1 MTEKPKNSG
10 SLFFNYKKDFSV
22 VLLAL
27 VDADYKFV
35 TVDIGAYGK
44 NSDGAIF
51 RDSQLGKS
59 LYDDK
64 LDIPPSKL
72 LPNSNIELPHVIV
85 ADEAFP
91 LYKHIM
97 RPYPGTQLRQNVS
110 NKIYRHSRARRVSE
124 NAFGILAKKFRIYS
138 QKLQISPEHL
148 DKVIMATVCLHNFLR
163 GDDENLWQPGEL
175 ETNDT
180 TLGMQDIPRVGG
192 NATNEAFAIR
202 DSFNSYFNSNEGRV
216 LWQND
221 IIQRGRLHN
230 I

>member
-1 MTEKPKNSG
+1 
-10 SLFFNYKKDFSV
+10 
-22 VLLAL
+22 
-27 VDADYKFV
+27 
-35 TVDIGAYGK
+35 
-44 NSDGAIF
+44 
-51 RDSQLGKS
+51 
-59 LYDDK
+59 
-64 LDIPPSKL
+64 

-85 ADEAFP
+85 ADEGFP

-97 RPYPGTQLRQNVS
+97 RPYPGIQLRQNVS
-110 NKIYRHSRARRVSE
+110 NKIYNSRARRVSE

-180 TLGMQDIPRVGG
+180 TLGMQDILRVGG